1 MKLVIRA
8 DHAGGYV
15 YRVQFNDGVEGEID
29 LSSYLNRGPVFQRF
43 ADPEYFKQGFIEGGT
58 LAWPGG
64 VDIAPE
70 RLYEMLIR
78 ERVGESPIL

>member
-1 MKLVIRA
+1 MRTVIRA
-8 DHAGGYV
+8 DHARGYI
-15 YRVQFNDGVEGEID
+15 YHVQFDDGIEGDID
-29 LSSYLNRGPVFQRF
+29 LWSYLSRGPVFQRF

-70 RLYEMLIR
+70 RLYEL
-78 ERVGESPIL
+78 VLGKSAA